1 MVNFDQTSK
10 HGRGAITSIWLECT
24 QIPRGDMEAQAIRTK
39 RDDRLAQR
47 HEKFALRDLSL
58 TADGLHP

>member
-10 HGRGAITSIWLECT
+10 HGRGALTYIWLECT

-39 RDDRLAQR
+39 RDDRRRAWY
-47 HEKFALRDLSL
+47 
-58 TADGLHP
+58 

>member
-1 MVNFDQTSK
+1 
-10 HGRGAITSIWLECT
+10 
-24 QIPRGDMEAQAIRTK
+24 MEAQAIRTK